1 MPDCFDFF
9 SKDLMVLTCRSIKP
23 FHWGRLGEV
32 VM

>member
-1 MPDCFDFF
+1 MPDCFDLF

-23 FHWGRLGEV
+23 FPWGRLGEV